1 MFVTRKEETER
12 EDEPTIEKKYINKL
26 KFLLH
31 TQIFFMLFL
40 GLESIIKSILLRHM
54 VIWTTQNTSRCICF
68 RQSINKS
75 TNQNIVKSPA
85 LTN

>member
-54 VIWTTQNTSRCICF
+54 VI
-68 RQSINKS
+68 
-75 TNQNIVKSPA
+75 
-85 LTN
+85 